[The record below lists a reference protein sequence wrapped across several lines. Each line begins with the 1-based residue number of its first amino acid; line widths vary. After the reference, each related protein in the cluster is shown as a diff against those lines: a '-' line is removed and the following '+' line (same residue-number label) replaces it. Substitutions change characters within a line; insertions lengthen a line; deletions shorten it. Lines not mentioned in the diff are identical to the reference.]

1 MPLPPKKVKRNHPS
15 VLHPYSIKID
25 TKLSKLDAVLNLIYE
40 LADGNLL
47 VSNAEMGLTSFSIN
61 ERFAKKLEEASKCVA
76 GLANSLSEKA
86 VLVTQKLDEARDRK
100 INMQD
105 VLFGKKITDYKQK
118 CPETRKNPHVKFVP
132 SQDFRIKTE
141 WISDDS
147 GDEGLMEN
155 FSGEADGHFTYP
167 KDNENPAES
176 HSFVCE
182 HCGGVYRDRNKLRN
196 HYTNHKLEFYQ
207 CLICDKIYRSVRAF
221 EVHK

>member
-1 MPLPPKKVKRNHPS
+1 M
-15 VLHPYSIKID
+15 
-25 TKLSKLDAVLNLIYE
+25 
-40 LADGNLL
+40 DGNLL
-47 VSNAEMGLTSFSIN
+47 VSNAEMGLTDFSIN
-61 ERFAKKLEEASKCVA
+61 EHFAKKLEEASKRVA

-86 VLVTQKLDEARDRK
+86 VLVTQKLDEAQDRK
-100 INMQD
+100 INMQV
-105 VLFGKKITDYKQK
+105 VLFVKEITDYKQK
-118 CPETRKNPHVKFVP
+118 CPETRKNPRVKFVP
-132 SQDFRIKTE
+132 SQDFCIKTE

-155 FSGEADGHFTYP
+155 FSEEVDGHFSYP

-182 HCGGVYRDRNKLRN
+182 HCRGVYHDRNKLRN

-221 EVHK
+221 EVHKESHDKHHVCLVCQKF

>member
-15 VLHPYSIKID
+15 VLHPYSIKIN

-40 LADGNLL
+40 LADDNLL
-47 VSNAEMGLTSFSIN
+47 VSNAETGLTDFSIN

-76 GLANSLSEKA
+76 GLVNSLSEKA
-86 VLVTQKLDEARDRK
+86 VLVTQKLDEAQEWK

-105 VLFGKKITDYKQK
+105 VLFVKEITNYKQK
-118 CPETRKNPHVKFVP
+118 CPETRKNPRVKFVP
-132 SQDFRIKTE
+132 SQDFCIKTE
-141 WISDDS
+141 WILYDS

-155 FSGEADGHFTYP
+155 FSGEVDGHFTYP

-182 HCGGVYRDRNKLRN
+182 YCGGVYHDRNELRN
-196 HYTNHKLEFYQ
+196 HYTNHKLEF
-207 CLICDKIYRSVRAF
+207 
-221 EVHK
+221 